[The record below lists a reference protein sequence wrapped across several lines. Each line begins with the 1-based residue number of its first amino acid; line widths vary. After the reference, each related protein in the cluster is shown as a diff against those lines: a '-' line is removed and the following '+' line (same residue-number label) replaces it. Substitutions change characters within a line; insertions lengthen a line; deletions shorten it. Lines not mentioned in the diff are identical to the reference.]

1 MSGMFNKGW
10 TFSRDILSDIR
21 ICGDVGDSEEEK
33 VLGLSWDPQTDMLRF
48 QTKLKFKL
56 DSKCGL
62 VDVCI
67 CSKEELDSNLHG
79 IFLTRKVVLSNVMK
93 VFEPIGLL
101 SPHILQAKLLLR
113 ETWDVEALG
122 WDDPLP
128 EKRRMDWLRFLGSLL
143 ELNEIIV
150 PRGLWQEGS

>member
-1 MSGMFNKGW
+1 
-10 TFSRDILSDIR
+10 
-21 ICGDVGDSEEEK
+21 
-33 VLGLSWDPQTDMLRF
+33 
-48 QTKLKFKL
+48 
-56 DSKCGL
+56 
-62 VDVCI
+62 
-67 CSKEELDSNLHG
+67 
-79 IFLTRKVVLSNVMK
+79 MK
-93 VFEPIGLL
+93 VFDPIELL
-101 SPHILQAKLLLR
+101 GPFILQGKLLLR